1 MRSEQLDA
9 MSHPAGLNM
18 ESFLEALHQLKA
30 NFYSQRWRV
39 RDGLDQF
46 ASAIVPYMVYCYVP
60 GLPEEI
66 PIIHLLP
73 SDGGPRLLI
82 AYPKENIQHFDPV
95 VHLQAVYE
103 GVRCAIRDLAGEQ
116 TGKNYQYKLGR
127 VTPEIAQYLPGEIIQ
142 LLAKIRG
149 YDDRSP
155 TRCSRCRTANPGLEA
170 SLQRSDKIDD
180 VSLNCG
186 LTDTPRFT
194 ELMRRSEMSLAES
207 VRTQC
212 RQKSFFIQ

>member
-9 MSHPAGLNM
+9 MFHVAGLNM
-18 ESFLEALHQLKA
+18 ESFLEALHQLKS
-30 NFYSQRWRV
+30 NFYSRKWRV

-60 GLPEEI
+60 GLPDEI
-66 PIIHLLP
+66 PIVHLLP
-73 SDGGPRLLI
+73 ADGGPRLLI

-103 GVRCAIRDLAGEQ
+103 GVRCAIIELAEGQ
-116 TGKNYQYKLGR
+116 TGKNYQYRLGHIM
-127 VTPEIAQYLPGEIIQ
+127 PEITQYLPGEIVQ
-142 LLAKIRG
+142 PLAKIRG

-155 TRCSRCRTANPGLEA
+155 TRCSRCRTPNPGLEA
-170 SLQRSDKIDD
+170 SLERTDEIDD
-180 VSLNCG
+180 VSLDRG

-207 VRTQC
+207 MRTQC
-212 RQKSFFIQ
+212 RQKIFFIQ